1 MVSRDL
7 TPRQRALVDTLVAT
21 GCTITEAARIAGY
34 SGGSGTD
41 GARVTAS
48 RTLRLPHVAAYLRR
62 QMQDAFRLEAPRA
75 LATLRRLH
83 TMGASE
89 YVQYHAAST
98 LLDRA
103 GYGQLDQPS
112 QDPPMLIEIVI
123 GSKTYQTGGKDLKS
137 TQVLPPSPEASTDTL
152 PEPAHVAEVLDL
164 D

>member
-1 MVSRDL
+1 MGDRDL

-83 TMGASE
+83 TLDASE
-89 YVQYHAAST
+89 YVQYHAANDAAA
-98 LLDRA
+98 LLA
-103 GYGQLDQPS
+103 GDMKRKPQ
-112 QDPPMLIEIVI
+112 
-123 GSKTYQTGGKDLKS
+123 
-137 TQVLPPSPEASTDTL
+137 L
-152 PEPAHVAEVLDL
+152 PEG
-164 D
+164 